1 MKIEL
6 LKLLNFRNYQHLEI
20 SFHPTLNVIYG
31 KNGSGKT
38 NLVEAIYVLGLTRSF
53 RLSQEKTLILDGA
66 LSTKVEGLISN
77 RYKTTYTVLLN
88 KDAKIVKIN
97 NTKVGKLSDYIS
109 KITIVLFHPDDLRF
123 IKDTPSTRRKNLNI
137 SISEMN
143 LDYLRVLNLYN
154 KILKQRNAYLKQML
168 INHHE
173 TSSYL
178 DILTSK
184 LVDAGFY
191 IYEKRKTFLE
201 NMNSYLGSFYQKITG
216 LNGLK
221 IQYCSSYEGKSKEEI
236 LKSMK
241 KNLSKDL
248 MLGKTTI
255 GIHGDDLAFLLNDRD
270 LKEYG
275 SEGQQKNA
283 IIAYKRSLKQRIQV
297 HVQHLLNDFTI
308 FRHIFDTKDYP
319 FLDKEYAS
327 AKNLLPLL
335 DTKSVPFCQT
345 KKTAVMKPQARFLFI
360 HTDAEEQ
367 QAWNATYPKFFNTT
381 PISEN
386 IASVY
391 KILGLRLQNL
401 KIEEVILD

>member
-6 LKLLNFRNYQHLEI
+6 LKLLNFRNYKKLDI
-20 SFHPTLNVIYG
+20 TFHPSLNVIYG

-53 RLSQEKTLILDGA
+53 RLSQEKSLILDGA
-66 LSTKVEGLISN
+66 LSTKVEGMISN

-88 KDAKIVKIN
+88 KEAKKVKIN
-97 NTKVGKLSDYIS
+97 DHKVGKLSDYIS

-143 LDYLRVLNLYN
+143 LEYLRVLNNYN
-154 KILKQRNAYLKQML
+154 KLLKQRNAYLKQML

-184 LVDAGFY
+184 LVDAGMY
-191 IYEKRKTFLE
+191 IYDKRRIFLE
-201 NMNSYLGSFYQKITG
+201 HIQSYIGKFYSNITG
-216 LNGLK
+216 LDDLK
-221 IQYCSSYEGKSKEEI
+221 IEYHTSYKDKTKEEI
-236 LKSMK
+236 LIEMQ

-248 MLGKTTI
+248 TLGKTSI
-255 GIHGDDLAFLLNDRD
+255 GIHGDDLTFLLHGKD

-283 IIAYKRSLKQRIQV
+283 VIAYKFSELE
-297 HVQHLLNDFTI
+297 I
-308 FRHIFDTKDYP
+308 FKEKTGYYPIFI
-319 FLDKEYAS
+319 LDDLFSE
-327 AKNLLPLL
+327 L
-335 DTKSVPFCQT
+335 DQEKV
-345 KKTAVMKPQARFLFI
+345 
-360 HTDAEEQ
+360 
-367 QAWNATYPKFFNTT
+367 
-381 PISEN
+381 EN
-386 IASVY
+386 ILKLLKSDVQTF
-391 KILGLRLQNL
+391 ITTTNLGLLSSFEKESFKQIHVENGSV
-401 KIEEVILD
+401 IGESEENGK